1 MSEYSELDNL
11 LFWSEC
17 PMMDSD
23 EQLQAE
29 LANERLVQLSAETT
43 AVSKIMFFSHVMW
56 YTVYAV

>member
-1 MSEYSELDNL
+1 
-11 LFWSEC
+11 
-17 PMMDSD
+17 MMDSD